1 MKPTAPSPENPR
13 ISLANTW
20 TGNFPIMPHRAA
32 ETNRDN
38 SGDAWPSSSEAE
50 ESEQRQSSA
59 DESKEAES
67 GSEDKSD
74 HEDSS
79 QSASNH
85 NSTSDSDASSLGA
98 CKKHSGHEKCLKDR
112 CLKAEDSGDRPQSS
126 SEPDSTQPSGDSW
139 QTESSADNQSEAA
152 TSEGK
157 KGKKKVKKG
166 KPASSTETASTT
178 EVTSNDMSANDNA
191 STDPNITAED
201 SSKDSTSNCNT
212 VSSKQSTTPNDSG
225 WTISED
231 YLLKGMK
238 EGDQPATWAD
248 IGSALNKSKSEV
260 RARWKLI
267 KDQVQPQQ
275 PSADDTTEPE
285 PTGDSD
291 QAGGEASPVEEDDGD
306 DGRDKDK
313 APTSS
318 VTSHGD
324 SNDRNANGKGNGN
337 GKQISNTNKW
347 HKGTRNDKVASENKQ
362 AKAKATKIHRE
373 ASKILSGEEASS
385 ESSASSSSSSQ
396 SSSIS
401 QLGYGNSEKN
411 DEMRYLQDHIYAD
424 LYPAAIH
431 PEPDAYLSKRDCEL
445 LAAIDSKQKRSRWLE
460 MQANFFN
467 VTGRMVP
474 LDAIR
479 ARCERAE
486 ERERSNAR
494 PTGRDLVDRLE
505 KVEQWVSRVSQE
517 DVDDPEN

>member
-1 MKPTAPSPENPR
+1 
-13 ISLANTW
+13 
-20 TGNFPIMPHRAA
+20 MPHHTA
-32 ETNRDN
+32 ETNRDD
-38 SGDAWPSSSEAE
+38 SGDGWPSSSEAE

-59 DESKEAES
+59 DESKEAGS
-67 GSEDKSD
+67 GSEDKSN

-112 CLKAEDSGDRPQSS
+112 CLKAEDSGDGPQSS
-126 SEPDSTQPSGDSW
+126 SEPDSTQPSGDSRK
-139 QTESSADNQSEAA
+139 TESSADNQSEAA

-157 KGKKKVKKG
+157 KGKKEVKKG
-166 KPASSTETASTT
+166 KPASSTETASTA
-178 EVTSNDMSANDNA
+178 EVTSTDMSANDNA
-191 STDPNITAED
+191 STDPNITAEG

-225 WTISED
+225 WSISED
-231 YLLKGMK
+231 YILKGMK
-238 EGDQPATWAD
+238 ESDQPATWAD

-260 RARWKLI
+260 RARWKII

-285 PTGDSD
+285 RTGDSD

-306 DGRDKDK
+306 DARDKGK
-313 APTSS
+313 AATSS
-318 VTSHGD
+318 VASDGN
-324 SNDRNANGKGNGN
+324 SYGSNANGKEKEKGKGK
-337 GKQISNTNKW
+337 GKQTSNTNKW

-362 AKAKATKIHRE
+362 AKAKATKVQSE
-373 ASKILSGEEASS
+373 TSKILSGEEASS
-385 ESSASSSSSSQ
+385 ESESSASSSSSSE

-445 LAAIDSKQKRSRWLE
+445 LAAIDSKQKCSRWLE

-494 PTGRDLVDRLE
+494 QTGRE
-505 KVEQWVSRVSQE
+505 
-517 DVDDPEN
+517 

>member
-1 MKPTAPSPENPR
+1 
-13 ISLANTW
+13 
-20 TGNFPIMPHRAA
+20 MPHRAA
-32 ETNRDN
+32 ETNRDD
-38 SGDAWPSSSEAE
+38 SGDVWPSSSEAE

-59 DESKEAES
+59 DESKEAGS

-85 NSTSDSDASSLGA
+85 NSTSDSDASSFGT
-98 CKKHSGHEKCLKDR
+98 CKKRSGHEKCLKDR
-112 CLKAEDSGDRPQSS
+112 CLKAEDSGDGPQSS
-126 SEPDSTQPSGDSW
+126 SEPDSTQPSGDSRK
-139 QTESSADNQSEAA
+139 TESSTDNQSEAA
-152 TSEGK
+152 TSEVK
-157 KGKKKVKKG
+157 KGKKKAKKG

-191 STDPNITAED
+191 STDPNITAEG

-225 WTISED
+225 WSISED
-231 YLLKGMK
+231 YILKGMK
-238 EGDQPATWAD
+238 ESDQPATWAD
-248 IGSALNKSKSEV
+248 IGSALNRSKSEV

-267 KDQVQPQQ
+267 KDQVRPQQ

-306 DGRDKDK
+306 DGRDKGK
-313 APTSS
+313 AATSS

-324 SNDRNANGKGNGN
+324 SNGSNVNGEGNGKGK
-337 GKQISNTNKW
+337 GKQASNTNKW

-362 AKAKATKIHRE
+362 AKAEATKIQQE
-373 ASKILSGEEASS
+373 TSKILSGEEASS

-401 QLGYGNSEKN
+401 QLDYGNSEKN

-445 LAAIDSKQKRSRWLE
+445 LAAIDSKQKCSRWLE

-486 ERERSNAR
+486 EREISNAR
-494 PTGRDLVDRLE
+494 QTGRDLADRLE
-505 KVEQWVSRVSQE
+505 KVEQWVTKVSQE
-517 DVDDPEN
+517 DVDDREN

>member
-1 MKPTAPSPENPR
+1 
-13 ISLANTW
+13 
-20 TGNFPIMPHRAA
+20 MPHHAA
-32 ETNRDN
+32 DTNRDD
-38 SGDAWPSSSEAE
+38 SGDGWPSSSEAE

-59 DESKEAES
+59 DESKEAGS

-74 HEDSS
+74 HDSS

-98 CKKHSGHEKCLKDR
+98 CKNHSGHEKCLKDR
-112 CLKAEDSGDRPQSS
+112 CLKAEDSGDGPQSS
-126 SEPDSTQPSGDSW
+126 SEPDSTQPSGDSRK
-139 QTESSADNQSEAA
+139 TESSADNQSEAA
-152 TSEGK
+152 TGEGK

-178 EVTSNDMSANDNA
+178 EVTSNDMSANENA
-191 STDPNITAED
+191 STDPNITAEG

-212 VSSKQSTTPNDSG
+212 VSSKQSATPNDSR
-225 WTISED
+225 WSISED
-231 YLLKGMK
+231 YILKGMK
-238 EGDQPATWAD
+238 ESDQPATWAD

-291 QAGGEASPVEEDDGD
+291 QVGGESSPVEGDGGD
-306 DGRDKDK
+306 DGTDKGK
-313 APTSS
+313 ATTSS
-318 VTSHGD
+318 VTSHRD
-324 SNDRNANGKGNGN
+324 SNESNANGKGKGK
-337 GKQISNTNKW
+337 GKQASNTNKW

-362 AKAKATKIHRE
+362 AKAKATKTLQE
-373 ASKILSGEEASS
+373 TSKILSGEEASS

-445 LAAIDSKQKRSRWLE
+445 LAAIDSKQKCSRWLE

-494 PTGRDLVDRLE
+494 QTGRDLADRLE
-505 KVEQWVSRVSQE
+505 KVEQWVSKVSRE
-517 DVDDPEN
+517 DVDDRENQ